1 MALTHVGSFTT
12 AISNLFHELLR
23 KNPIVAYII
32 VFWRISGDF
41 LFYIDKVCCA
51 YSLESPR

>member
-1 MALTHVGSFTT
+1 MARTHVGS
-12 AISNLFHELLR
+12 LLR
-23 KNPIVAYII
+23 LFRTCLMSSLEKNPIVAYII
-32 VFWRISGDF
+32 VFWIISGDF